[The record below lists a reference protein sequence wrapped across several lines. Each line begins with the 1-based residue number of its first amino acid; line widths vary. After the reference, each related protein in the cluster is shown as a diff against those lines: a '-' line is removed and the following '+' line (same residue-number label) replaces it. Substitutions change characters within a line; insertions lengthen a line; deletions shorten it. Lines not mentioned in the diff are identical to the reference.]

1 MVEQNDGKFRRLEKI
16 IKKNRFWSKSKFFSE
31 TSLLYV
37 YIRMR
42 KLKKKFVMATLNL
55 KKSKKNNFAGGP
67 FRQFGLKLSAR
78 PTITN
83 F

>member
-1 MVEQNDGKFRRLEKI
+1 
-16 IKKNRFWSKSKFFSE
+16 
-31 TSLLYV
+31 
-37 YIRMR
+37 
-42 KLKKKFVMATLNL
+42 MATLNL